1 MDWLHVFGLVIVV
14 LLLIP
19 NIIYFN
25 LTKNSIATDK
35 CTNKFMNIL
44 EQLGRYAC
52 VFFMVVNLGFYELG
66 FKSNE
71 SFSLWFIMTGIFIV
85 LYWLGWII
93 YYKYKRLNTAMFLA
107 IVPGII
113 FLETGIS
120 MSNYLLTISSVVFL
134 ISHIYVTYVCEK
146 DN

>member
-25 LTKNSIATDK
+25 ITKNSVVTAK
-35 CTNKFMNIL
+35 CTNTFMNIL

>member
-25 LTKNSIATDK
+25 ITKNSIATAK

>member
-25 LTKNSIATDK
+25 ITKNSIATAK

-93 YYKYKRLNTAMFLA
+93 YYRYKRLNTAMFLA